1 MFRSSYWRILLNL
14 CIILAATV
22 IIVTALQPTPSLW
35 PPWGD
40 FKGADL
46 VSHGV
51 AYGFLVILG
60 GILWRRLRWIVLS
73 VLVFSTLLEGLQY
86 FVPMREF
93 FLSDLAANL
102 VGVIVGLAIV
112 AFLRRQQAVPIADD
126 KLL

>member
-1 MFRSSYWRILLNL
+1 MI
-14 CIILAATV
+14 V
-22 IIVTALQPTPSLW
+22 VTALQPTPSLR

-60 GILWRRLRWIVLS
+60 GILWHRLRWVGLS

-86 FVPMREF
+86 YVPQREF
-93 FLSDLAANL
+93 FLSDLAANVAGIL
-102 VGVIVGLAIV
+102 VGLMIV
-112 AFLRRQQAVPIADD
+112 AFWRSQQAGRKLDD
-126 KLL
+126 RVL